1 MTKRVNHQPDAEGAT
16 AAIYVRVSTKEQAER
31 DGDPEGYSIPAQ
43 REACKRKAT
52 SLGSVVLD
60 EFVDRGESARTA
72 DRPELQRLLDFV
84 RDNAVTYVIVH
95 KIDRLARNRAD
106 DVAINL
112 ALTQAGAQLVSV
124 TENIDETPS
133 GILLHGIMSSIAEFY
148 SRNLANEVIKGSTQK
163 AKSGGTPGRA
173 PTGYL
178 NVRHI
183 VNGQELRTVEVDPD
197 RGPLMAWAFD
207 TYATGQWTI
216 RTLLDELTTRGLTS
230 VPTASKPGQPL
241 GTANMQRLLR
251 HPYYMGIV
259 RYRGVLYPGKHELLV
274 TPETWQKVQE
284 VLAANNIAGD
294 KQREHNHYLKGSIY
308 CGGCGSR
315 LVVSHAKNR
324 HGTIYEYFICLGRQQ
339 KRTDC
344 RQQAVRID
352 QTEDAVTDVY
362 AAIQLT
368 AEQADQ
374 VRDFVLDEMNKLHAT
389 TKQERTRQERRLA
402 TLRNERKKLLGAH
415 YADAIP
421 LDLLKTEQT
430 RIARDITNAE
440 GRLATLE
447 GDFTSAKTNLTKALA
462 LVQDCHAAYL
472 SAPDKL
478 RRQFNQAFFERLLI
492 DDTYTVTGQLA
503 PPFDT
508 LLSEEVRQYV
518 ARRTETDRID
528 AIDDI
533 LRTDE
538 GTPPEPE
545 LALAG
550 ATAATVHAAQG
561 LKEKTMVEVM
571 GRYSNQPRLLDRLD
585 GLRYLEPRA
594 PEPPARKPRQVQ
606 VRLSA
611 DQIAEVLTRYASG
624 EAAPQLAVVFGV
636 HRKTVLRL
644 VKDHNRWC
652 VT

>member
-1 MTKRVNHQPDAEGAT
+1 MSRVERRAAAGVPSEGTAT
-16 AAIYVRVSTKEQAER
+16 AVIYVRVSTKEQAER

-52 SLGSVVLD
+52 SLDAAVIE

-84 RDNAVTYVIVH
+84 IDNPVTYVIVH

-112 ALTQAGAQLVSV
+112 ALQQAGVQLVSV

-148 SRNLANEVIKGSTQK
+148 SRNLANEVIKGSVQK
-163 AKSGGTPGRA
+163 AKAGGTPGRA

-183 VNGQELRTVEVDPD
+183 VNGQEVRTVEVDPD
-197 RGPLMAWAFD
+197 RGPLMVWAFEA
-207 TYATGQWTI
+207 YATGQWTI

-230 VPTASKPGQPL
+230 VPTATKPGKPL
-241 GTANMQRLLR
+241 GTANLQRLLR

-259 RYRGVLYPGKHELLV
+259 RYRGVLYPGKHEPLV
-274 TPETWQKVQE
+274 TPETWQRVQE
-284 VLAANNIAGD
+284 VLASNNIAGD

-308 CGGCGSR
+308 CGACGSR

-324 HGTIYEYFICLGRQQ
+324 HGTVYRYFICLGRQQ

-344 RQQAVRID
+344 RQQAIRID
-352 QTEDAVTDVY
+352 QTEDAVAAVY
-362 AAIQLT
+362 ATIQLT

-374 VRDFVLDEMNKLHAT
+374 VSDFVLDEMTKLHDV
-389 TKQERTRQERRLA
+389 TKKERARQERRLA
-402 TLRNERKKLLGAH
+402 QLRDERKKLLDAH
-415 YADAIP
+415 YADAVP
-421 LDLLKTEQT
+421 LELLKSEQA
-430 RIARDITNAE
+430 RIAREITHAE
-440 GRLATLE
+440 AGLAAME
-447 GDFTSAKTNLTKALA
+447 GDFASAKTNLAKALSLA
-462 LVQDCHAAYL
+462 QDCHAAYL

-492 DDTYTVTGQLA
+492 DDTYTVTGKLA
-503 PPFDT
+503 QPFET

-518 ARRTETDRID
+518 ARRNEADLID
-528 AIDDI
+528 AVEDVF
-533 LRTDE
+533 RAGEDE
-538 GTPPEPE
+538 TPPGPE

-550 ATAATVHAAQG
+550 AARATAHVAQG
-561 LKEKTMVEVM
+561 LKEKTMVGAE
-571 GRYSNQPRLLDRLD
+571 G
-585 GLRYLEPRA
+585 LEPPTTA
-594 PEPPARKPRQVQ
+594 
-606 VRLSA
+606 L
-611 DQIAEVLTRYASG
+611 
-624 EAAPQLAVVFGV
+624 
-636 HRKTVLRL
+636 
-644 VKDHNRWC
+644 
-652 VT
+652 